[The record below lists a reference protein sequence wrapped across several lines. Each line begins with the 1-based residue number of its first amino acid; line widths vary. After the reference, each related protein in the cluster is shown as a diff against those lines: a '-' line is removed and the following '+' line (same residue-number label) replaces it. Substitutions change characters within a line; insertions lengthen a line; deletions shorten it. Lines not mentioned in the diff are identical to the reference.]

1 MLNEKLEFEAYVTD
15 PESDTPRI
23 QRYLLID
30 KFSKEGNLYGLETI
44 LTVIARGFLYAKA
57 ENDNPDVSGQ
67 GPYREEMIHA
77 AMRVLD
83 RWCGFSSDEEKES

>member
-30 KFSKEGNLYGLETI
+30 KFSRRKFIRTGNDSDSHCQRIPVCEG
-44 LTVIARGFLYAKA
+44 RK
-57 ENDNPDVSGQ
+57 
-67 GPYREEMIHA
+67 
-77 AMRVLD
+77 
-83 RWCGFSSDEEKES
+83 